1 MGVVVAVGIL
11 TAEEVEVDGM
21 ARARR
26 VHGDGAHLSRRAG
39 EAQHVA
45 QCKLHL
51 HATRLPFGI
60 GCKEGLH
67 EANGLGLLLGRGC
80 IPGVPGGQR
89 QGAASCPLHALLQS
103 GSRGAHHIHTLGQRG
118 KRHRCRARGGLHAC
132 LPGEPPV
139 HRIYGYLHT
148 GGLGQGKLYAPV
160 GYAQV
165 ACSAR
170 AEAADGREVAL
181 GLEQER
187 ILPAQGG
194 ALAVGEILHQHF
206 IYGLAFATPGEC
218 NLIHRVA
225 GFGPDRHRGECQC
238 RCSHQAERAAD
249 ESNSFL
255 HRCRIWLK

>member
-1 MGVVVAVGIL
+1 MPS
-11 TAEEVEVDGM
+11 
-21 ARARR
+21 ARR
-26 VHGDGAHLSRRAG
+26 
-39 EAQHVA
+39 
-45 QCKLHL
+45 
-51 HATRLPFGI
+51 P
-60 GCKEGLH
+60 
-67 EANGLGLLLGRGC
+67 
-80 IPGVPGGQR
+80 
-89 QGAASCPLHALLQS
+89 
-103 GSRGAHHIHTLGQRG
+103 
-118 KRHRCRARGGLHAC
+118 AC
-132 LPGEPPV
+132 GLPGEPPV

-170 AEAADGREVAL
+170 VEAADGREVAL

-194 ALAVGEILHQHF
+194 ALVVGEILHQHF